1 MINAAEQFQQTVTD
15 DCKLSTVIYSVD
27 QRKKKEWES
36 LIVFSVGGGG
46 GGGVMV
52 VVVMVVVWANT
63 VRQLDWIWEQ
73 DSGAFFLFFLKV
85 SIFRP

>member
-1 MINAAEQFQQTVTD
+1 MVRFSHRTNRRSEGKKLMINAAEQFQQTVTD

-46 GGGVMV
+46 GGVGGGGGGVMV
-52 VVVMVVVWANT
+52 VVVMVVV
-63 VRQLDWIWEQ
+63 
-73 DSGAFFLFFLKV
+73 
-85 SIFRP
+85 